1 MYRKNEENITYVDG
15 MNMQQ
20 KKKKPIFSQVFVV
33 HFNIIK
39 LIKDMGMSRSTEEG
53 NANVNLSM
61 MPFSRCRSISK
72 LKTAQI
78 PILTEV
84 DVCSFTNGMYVVG

>member
-39 LIKDMGMSRSTEEG
+39 LIKRYG
-53 NANVNLSM
+53 N
-61 MPFSRCRSISK
+61 
-72 LKTAQI
+72 
-78 PILTEV
+78 E
-84 DVCSFTNGMYVVG
+84 

>member
-1 MYRKNEENITYVDG
+1 
-15 MNMQQ
+15 
-20 KKKKPIFSQVFVV
+20 
-33 HFNIIK
+33 
-39 LIKDMGMSRSTEEG
+39 MGMSRSTEEG